1 MRELTDTEKELV
13 KAFIKNA
20 SPDSGRKLGD
30 VLIKVYPIEYIEK
43 NTKDN
48 SFYNKTVKI
57 CHKSE
62 KGLEAKLY
70 EAFSLFIMLIERRYI
85 VAKEFIEGTI
95 IGEKSPYAYLSGN
108 QHTIQRYFNYYE
120 IDLWTLLNSQYSISN
135 SLLDYVNHG
144 FKTVEQKRFEK
155 QECLT
160 WISILTA
167 ILIGILSPIISQ
179 CLQKKQ
185 DKEILKHIEH
195 IDNTIIQI
203 KSLETNNGINQ

>member
-1 MRELTDTEKELV
+1 MRELTDTEKEFV
-13 KAFIKNA
+13 KALIENA

-62 KGLEAKLY
+62 EGLEAKLY

-85 VAKEFIEGTI
+85 VAKEFIESTI
-95 IGEKSPYAYLSGN
+95 IGEKSLYAYLSGN
-108 QHTIQRYFNYYE
+108 QHVVRRYFNYYE

-155 QECLT
+155 QKCLT

-203 KSLETNNGINQ
+203 KSLETSNGINQ